1 MFEFLAVA
9 SLTELTF
16 APEFG
21 CPTAAQL
28 FDSRL
33 SRTPDISM
41 NCSEML
47 LQQAIGT
54 LYTTQLTLA
63 IPAFNVRCIREGYRL
78 LSRLRVMTGEV
89 HSPEHRQLEQDIA
102 RIPMV
107 CLGWRLFMTPFTS
120 SMDAGQRL
128 ASPLKSRGRVLL
140 PFFCVNS
147 LPVPFEVF
155 GVGMPLSA

>member
-41 NCSEML
+41 NRSEML
-47 LQQAIGT
+47 LQQATGT
-54 LYTTQLTLA
+54 LHTTQLTLA

-107 CLGWRLFMTPFTS
+107 CLGRRLFMTPFTS

-155 GVGMPLSA
+155 GVRMPLSA